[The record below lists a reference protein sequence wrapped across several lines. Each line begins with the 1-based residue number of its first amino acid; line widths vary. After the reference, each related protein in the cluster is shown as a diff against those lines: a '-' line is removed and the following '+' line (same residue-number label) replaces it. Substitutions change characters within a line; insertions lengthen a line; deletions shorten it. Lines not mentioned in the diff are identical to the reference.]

1 MKFGKLVKGLGAAAA
16 TVGATAINPALGA
29 VVGSFVG
36 GSVGKEAGKRVQQ
49 KTGRPAARVA
59 APVGAV
65 AVPTAFAAAGVDL
78 TGICGVGQ
86 QVLDLICASP
96 EAGGVAV
103 GLGAVLAH
111 TLGKGA
117 VTTVRKPSQQKGQ

>member
-1 MKFGKLVKGLGAAAA
+1 MKFGKLVKGIAGAAA
-16 TVGATAINPALGA
+16 TVGATAVNPALGA

-36 GSVGKEAGKRVQQ
+36 GSVGKDAGKRVQQ
-49 KTGRPAARVA
+49 KTGRPAARVT
-59 APVGAV
+59 APAGAI
-65 AVPTAFAAAGVDL
+65 AVPTAFALAGVDL

-86 QVLDLICASP
+86 QVLDLICANP

-111 TLGKGA
+111 TITRGA